1 MTDALISSVDI
12 NKTKK
17 GVTVLDVPSNAFINE
32 LASFFKEKN
41 VIKLPKW
48 SYLVKSSHANEVV
61 PLDPDYMFYKAA
73 AIARILYI
81 TKSKAIGV
89 GSLKSFFGKKMRRG
103 VEPPKFMKAAG
114 KIIRELTKQL
124 KANGYVENY
133 GAKGN
138 EVTYGMVLTKQGRTE
153 LDKIASKVM
162 KGKKN

>member
-1 MTDALISSVDI
+1 MTDALISSIDI

-89 GSLKSFFGKKMRRG
+89 GSLKSFFGKKMRWG

>member
-1 MTDALISSVDI
+1 MTDALISSIDI

>member
-1 MTDALISSVDI
+1 MTDALINSVEI
-12 NKTKK
+12 NKSKK
-17 GVTVLDVPSNAFINE
+17 GTTVLDVPANTFIKE

-41 VIKLPKW
+41 VIKSQKW
-48 SYLVKSSHANEVV
+48 SNLVKCSHANEVV
-61 PLDPDYMFYKAA
+61 PLDPDYLFYKAA
-73 AIARILYI
+73 AIARILYV

-89 GSLKSFFGKKMRRG
+89 GSLRSFFGKKMRRG

-114 KIIRELTKQL
+114 KIIREIDKQL

-138 EVTYGMVLTKQGRTE
+138 SVTYGMVLTKQGRTE

-162 KGKKN
+162 KKH

>member
-1 MTDALISSVDI
+1 MTDALINSVEI
-12 NKTKK
+12 NKSKK
-17 GVTVLDVPSNAFINE
+17 GTTVLDVPANTFIKE

-41 VIKLPKW
+41 VIKPQKW
-48 SYLVKSSHANEVV
+48 SNLVKCSHANEVV

-73 AIARILYI
+73 AIARILYV

-89 GSLKSFFGKKMRRG
+89 GSLRSFFGKKMRRG

-114 KIIRELTKQL
+114 KIIRELVKQL
-124 KANGYVENY
+124 KNNGYVENY

-138 EVTYGMVLTKQGRTE
+138 SVTYGMVLTKQGRTE

-162 KGKKN
+162 KKH

>member
-1 MTDALISSVDI
+1 MTDALISSIDI

-114 KIIRELTKQL
+114 KIIREIVKQL

-133 GAKGN
+133 GTKQNA
-138 EVTYGMVLTKQGRTE
+138 VTYGMVLTKQGRTE
-153 LDKIASKVM
+153 LDKIASKVV
-162 KGKKN
+162 KEQKQ

>member
-1 MTDALISSVDI
+1 MTDALISSIEI

-162 KGKKN
+162 KEKKN

>member
-1 MTDALISSVDI
+1 MTDALINSVEI
-12 NKTKK
+12 NKSKK
-17 GVTVLDVPSNAFINE
+17 GTTVLDVPANTFIKE
-32 LASFFKEKN
+32 LASFLKEKN

-73 AIARILYI
+73 AIARILYV

-89 GSLKSFFGKKMRRG
+89 GSLRSFFGKKMRRG

-114 KIIRELTKQL
+114 KIIREVVKQL

-133 GAKGN
+133 GAKGSG
-138 EVTYGMVLTKQGRTE
+138 VTYGMVLTKQGRTE

-162 KGKKN
+162 KKN

>member
-1 MTDALISSVDI
+1 MTDALISSIDI

-162 KGKKN
+162 KEKKN

>member
-1 MTDALISSVDI
+1 MTDALISSIDI

-17 GVTVLDVPSNAFINE
+17 GVTVLDVASNAFINE

>member
-1 MTDALISSVDI
+1 MTDALISSVEI
-12 NKTKK
+12 NKSKK
-17 GVTVLDVPSNAFINE
+17 GTTVLDVPANAFIKE
-32 LASFFKEKN
+32 LAAFLKEKN

-73 AIARILYI
+73 AIARILYV

-89 GSLKSFFGKKMRRG
+89 GSLRSFFGKKMRRG

-114 KIIRELTKQL
+114 KIIREVVKQL

-133 GAKGN
+133 GTKGN
-138 EVTYGMVLTKQGRTE
+138 AVTYGMVLTKQGRTE

-162 KGKKN
+162 KKN

>member
-1 MTDALISSVDI
+1 MTDALINSVEI
-12 NKTKK
+12 NKNKK
-17 GVTVLDVPSNAFINE
+17 GITVLDAPSNLFIIT
-32 LASFFKEKN
+32 LALFLKEKN

-73 AIARILYI
+73 AIARILYV
-81 TKSKAIGV
+81 TKSKSIGV

-114 KIIRELTKQL
+114 KIIREIVKQL

-133 GAKGN
+133 GSKENAI
-138 EVTYGMVLTKQGRTE
+138 TYGMVLTKQGRTE
-153 LDKIASKVM
+153 LDKIASKVV
-162 KGKKN
+162 KELKH

>member
-1 MTDALISSVDI
+1 MTDALINSVEI
-12 NKTKK
+12 NKSKK
-17 GVTVLDVPSNAFINE
+17 GTTVLDVPANTFIKE

-41 VIKLPKW
+41 VIKSQKW
-48 SYLVKSSHANEVV
+48 SNLVKCSHANEVV

-73 AIARILYI
+73 AIARILYV

-89 GSLKSFFGKKMRRG
+89 GSLRSFFGKKMRRG

-114 KIIRELTKQL
+114 KIIREIVKQL

-133 GAKGN
+133 GVKGN
-138 EVTYGMVLTKQGRTE
+138 SVTYGMVLTKQGRTE

-162 KGKKN
+162 KKH

>member
-1 MTDALISSVDI
+1 MTDALINSVDI

-17 GVTVLDVPSNAFINE
+17 GVTVLDAPANLFINS
-32 LASFFKEKN
+32 LAGFFKEKN

-73 AIARILYI
+73 AICRILYV

-114 KIIRELTKQL
+114 KIIRELVKQL
-124 KANGYVENY
+124 KNNGYVENY
-133 GAKGN
+133 GTKEN
-138 EVTYGMVLTKQGRTE
+138 EVTFGLALTKQGRTE

-162 KGKKN
+162 KAKTQ

>member
-1 MTDALISSVDI
+1 MTDALINSVEI
-12 NKTKK
+12 NKSKK
-17 GVTVLDVPSNAFINE
+17 GTTVLDVPANTFIKE
-32 LASFFKEKN
+32 LASFLKEKN

-61 PLDPDYMFYKAA
+61 PLDPDYLFYKAA
-73 AIARILYI
+73 AIARILYV

-89 GSLKSFFGKKMRRG
+89 GSLRSFFGKKMRRG

-114 KIIRELTKQL
+114 KIIREVVKQL

-138 EVTYGMVLTKQGRTE
+138 SVTYGMVLTKQGRTE

-162 KGKKN
+162 KKH

>member
-1 MTDALISSVDI
+1 MTDALINSVEI
-12 NKTKK
+12 NKSKK
-17 GVTVLDVPSNAFINE
+17 GTTVLDVPANTFIKE
-32 LASFFKEKN
+32 LASFLKEKN

-48 SYLVKSSHANEVV
+48 SYLVKSSHANDVV

-73 AIARILYI
+73 AIARILYV
-81 TKSKAIGV
+81 TKSKSIGV
-89 GSLKSFFGKKMRRG
+89 GSLRSFFGKKMRRG

-114 KIIRELTKQL
+114 KIIREIAKQL

-138 EVTYGMVLTKQGRTE
+138 SVTYGMVLTKQGRTE

-162 KGKKN
+162 KKN

>member
-1 MTDALISSVDI
+1 MTDALINSVEI
-12 NKTKK
+12 NKSKK
-17 GVTVLDVPSNAFINE
+17 GTTVLDVPANTFIKE
-32 LASFFKEKN
+32 LASFLKEKN

-73 AIARILYI
+73 AIARILYV

-89 GSLKSFFGKKMRRG
+89 GSLRSFFGKKMRRG

-114 KIIRELTKQL
+114 KIIREIVKQL

-138 EVTYGMVLTKQGRTE
+138 SVTYGMVLTKQGRTE

-162 KGKKN
+162 KKH